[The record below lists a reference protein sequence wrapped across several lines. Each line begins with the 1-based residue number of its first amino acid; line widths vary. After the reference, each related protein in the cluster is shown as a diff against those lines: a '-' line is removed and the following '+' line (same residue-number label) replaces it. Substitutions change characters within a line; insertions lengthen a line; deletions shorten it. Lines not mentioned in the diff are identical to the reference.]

1 LKKLNE
7 KKSIFNGIIKE
18 RRKTNIMKIV
28 FLMKK
33 SMCPIFNLR
42 RLSLRIKIEV
52 YGLVIIIKKSSFEH

>member
-1 LKKLNE
+1 LKKLSK

-33 SMCPIFNLR
+33 SMYPIFILR

-52 YGLVIIIKKSSFEH
+52 YGLVMIIKKSSFAH